1 MLALRGRVGG
11 SDLLA
16 PRLPWSLAVVPGDSL
31 DATALAT
38 AGARTLRIPTGPADR
53 YFDYCLQ
60 PYAPRCDP
68 RGKLRGESL
77 LWSSLDVAG
86 VPVRDDRPFHAVQRV
101 AGRDMTVFGV
111 KQQEG
116 GALSWELYFYDPDR
130 EDPRVTAANLR
141 RELQGE
147 LEIVPEVADSI
158 GYFMVSFEL
167 DAAAL
172 ARRRVDELDIY
183 LPMHEHQGGFSYKF
197 TATGRDFRN
206 TYRFHDP
213 RAELDAIVHQLER
226 SVFVDMA
233 RTDLAEVLLPELLD
247 CAKICVARKRLAD
260 AIYYS
265 GITVGQL
272 LWFLRRF
279 AYPAAIVDFVEEQ
292 RGDLEHLRFDVGID
306 HCTGADGRLVVP
318 KTSYYST
325 L

>member
-1 MLALRGRVGG
+1 
-11 SDLLA
+11 LLA
-16 PRLPWSLAVVPGDSL
+16 QRLPWSPAEVLSDPPNAP
-31 DATALAT
+31 ALA
-38 AGARTLRIPTGPADR
+38 AGARALRIPTGPNDR
-53 YFDYCLQ
+53 FFDYCLQ
-60 PYAPRCDP
+60 PYTPRCDP
-68 RGKLRGESL
+68 SGKLRGESL
-77 LWSSLDVAG
+77 LWSSLAVAG
-86 VPVRDDRPFHAVQRV
+86 VPVADDRPFHAIQRV

-111 KQQEG
+111 KQQD

-141 RELQGE
+141 RELAGE
-147 LEIVPEVADSI
+147 LELVPAVADTI

-172 ARRRVDELDIY
+172 ARRRVDELDVY
-183 LPMHEHQGGFSYKF
+183 LPMHGQQGGFSYKF
-197 TATGRDFRN
+197 AAANRELRN

-213 RAELDAIVHQLER
+213 RAEIDAIVHQLER
-226 SVFVDMA
+226 SVFVDTT
-233 RTDLAEVLLPELLD
+233 RTDLAELLLPELLE
-247 CAKICVARKRLAD
+247 CAKICVARKRSAD

-279 AYPAAIVDFVEEQ
+279 AYPAAVVDFIADN
-292 RGDLEHLRFDVGID
+292 RGDLEHLRFDVGVD
-306 HCTGADGRLVVP
+306 HRTGDDGRLVVP